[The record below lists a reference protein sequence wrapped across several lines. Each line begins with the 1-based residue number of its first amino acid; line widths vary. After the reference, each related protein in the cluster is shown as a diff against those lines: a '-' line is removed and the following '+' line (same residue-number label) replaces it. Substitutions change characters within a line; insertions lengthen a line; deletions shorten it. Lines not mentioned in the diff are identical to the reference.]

1 MSAAAGDAAA
11 SADGGGTA
19 AAAAPESVR
28 VLEPSSGALNL
39 SVALRDVADLG
50 LQATLRGFD
59 KDDSGTVDLVE
70 LRAAAEM
77 MRRTRAQGQV
87 LKKVVLVLAV
97 LLLVSVGIN
106 AALTFAVI
114 EAAKELEVGWDD
126 VLQVKG
132 RKGSWSPVATASAVR
147 EVGVFELP
155 SMRHEE
161 LSAMQEMILPYPAGS
176 VAAHM
181 ITHRIVG
188 VETIVGLG
196 SKKRAT
202 SAVQKT
208 VVLRTAL
215 GEQIV
220 VSDGSWQVKDQAGK
234 VLATS
239 TALGGADPGPERRKL
254 NQALGL
260 GLSGSAGVA
269 FISGR
274 SKRPS

>member
-11 SADGGGTA
+11 STDGGGTA

-87 LKKVVLVLAV
+87 LKKVILVLAV

-132 RKGSWSPVATASAVR
+132 RKGSWSPVATASAMR
-147 EVGVFELP
+147 EVDVFELP

-188 VETIVGLG
+188 VETIVGL

-260 GLSGSAGVA
+260 GLSGSEGVA

>member
-1 MSAAAGDAAA
+1 MSAAAGDAAG

-28 VLEPSSGALNL
+28 MPEPSSGALNL

-70 LRAAAEM
+70 LRAAAEV

-147 EVGVFELP
+147 EVDVFELP

-188 VETIVGLG
+188 VETIVGL

-239 TALGGADPGPERRKL
+239 TALGGADPERRKL
-254 NQALGL
+254 NQALDL

>member
-1 MSAAAGDAAA
+1 MSAAAGDGAA
-11 SADGGGTA
+11 STDGGGTAA

-28 VLEPSSGALNL
+28 VLEPSSGALSL
-39 SVALRDVADLG
+39 SVALRDVADPG

-70 LRAAAEM
+70 LRAAAEV

-161 LSAMQEMILPYPAGS
+161 LSAMQELTLPYPAGG

-188 VETIVGLG
+188 VETLATL

-208 VVLRTAL
+208 IVLRTAL
-215 GEQIV
+215 GEEIV
-220 VSDGSWQVKDQAGK
+220 VTDGSWQVKDQAGK

-254 NQALGL
+254 NQALDL
-260 GLSGSAGVA
+260 GLSGSQGVA
-269 FISGR
+269 SISGR
-274 SKRPS
+274 STRPS

>member
-11 SADGGGTA
+11 SADGGGT
-19 AAAAPESVR
+19 AAAPESVR

-70 LRAAAEM
+70 LRALAEL

-147 EVGVFELP
+147 EVDVFELP

-181 ITHRIVG
+181 ITHRIVV
-188 VETIVGLG
+188 VETIVGL

-239 TALGGADPGPERRKL
+239 TALGGADPERRKL
-254 NQALGL
+254 NQALDL

>member
-1 MSAAAGDAAA
+1 
-11 SADGGGTA
+11 
-19 AAAAPESVR
+19 
-28 VLEPSSGALNL
+28 
-39 SVALRDVADLG
+39 
-50 LQATLRGFD
+50 
-59 KDDSGTVDLVE
+59 
-70 LRAAAEM
+70 
-77 MRRTRAQGQV
+77 
-87 LKKVVLVLAV
+87 
-97 LLLVSVGIN
+97 
-106 AALTFAVI
+106 
-114 EAAKELEVGWDD
+114 
-126 VLQVKG
+126 
-132 RKGSWSPVATASAVR
+132 
-147 EVGVFELP
+147 
-155 SMRHEE
+155 
-161 LSAMQEMILPYPAGS
+161 
-176 VAAHM
+176 M

-188 VETIVGLG
+188 VETIVGL

-254 NQALGL
+254 NQALDL

>member
-1 MSAAAGDAAA
+1 MSAAAGDAAG
-11 SADGGGTA
+11 SADGGGT
-19 AAAAPESVR
+19 AAAPESVR

-70 LRAAAEM
+70 LRALAEL

-132 RKGSWSPVATASAVR
+132 RKGSSSPVATASAVR
-147 EVGVFELP
+147 EVDVFELP

-254 NQALGL
+254 NQALDL

>member
-11 SADGGGTA
+11 STDGGGTA

-87 LKKVVLVLAV
+87 LKKVILVLAV

-188 VETIVGLG
+188 VETIVGL

-260 GLSGSAGVA
+260 GLSGSEGVA